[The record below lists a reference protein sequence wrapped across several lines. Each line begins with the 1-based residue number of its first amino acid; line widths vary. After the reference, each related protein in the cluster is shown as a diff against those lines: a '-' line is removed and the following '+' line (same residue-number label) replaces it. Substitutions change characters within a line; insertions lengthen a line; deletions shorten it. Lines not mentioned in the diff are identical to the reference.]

1 MAELIYAL
9 CALTAL
15 ACAVMLML
23 AARRTRSRMLFWS
36 GLCFVG
42 FALTNGMIVADDLRN
57 TPNDLWTPRLLV
69 ALGSVV
75 VLLYGLIVEER

>member
-15 ACAVMLML
+15 ACAVLLLL

-36 GLCFVG
+36 ALCFAG
-42 FALTNGMIVADDLRN
+42 FALTNGMIVVDDCRS
-57 TPNDLWTPRLLV
+57 TPNALWTPRLLV
-69 ALGSVV
+69 ALGSVL

>member
-1 MAELIYAL
+1 MAGLIYAL

-15 ACAVMLML
+15 ACAVLLLL

-36 GLCFVG
+36 GLCFSG
-42 FALTNGMIVADDLRN
+42 FALTNGMIVADAVHG
-57 TPNDLWTPRLLV
+57 TPDALWTPRLLV